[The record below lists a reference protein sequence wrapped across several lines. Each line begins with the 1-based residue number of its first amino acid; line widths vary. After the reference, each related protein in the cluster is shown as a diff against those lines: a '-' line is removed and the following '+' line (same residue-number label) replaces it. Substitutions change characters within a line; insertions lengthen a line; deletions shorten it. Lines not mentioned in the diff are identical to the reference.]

1 MDSRDPYLTQS
12 DDPLGDLARLVGQ
25 PDPFVAS
32 NSLHHGAGFG
42 EADGTDDIT
51 DDAFFSELESELAI
65 SMADGA
71 EIVED
76 DFVQDDDLGI
86 DTSYIEDDL
95 EADGE
100 GPTAFGGSAPG
111 FASAAAPHERRSS
124 KVVPIAASLLVLAG
138 LGVAGVYGYGA
149 MTGTDSGEVPLIT
162 AGAGPVKRT
171 VEGPT
176 GAQIP
181 HQNKLVYERV
191 TGQEPEIEQATL
203 LPQPDE
209 VREMPEADG
218 PIQPRKVRTVT
229 VRPDG
234 TIVRDDGVAI
244 TQPVSAPADQPIS
257 TQQVAR
263 AVPVRVISTP
273 GSDATPGSE
282 AAERPVSEAEATAL
296 ANFGNADAQIGSVE
310 DGDQIAALTEVPIVE
325 AVEIDTLAVSA
336 EATEAET
343 APNATITVLPMP
355 KPAGLE
361 APAAAPQ
368 PTVAAAPA
376 EPAPAAPTPA
386 AASASGWM
394 VQLTSQRSE
403 AQAKQ
408 AFDSLKGRFSNV
420 LGTAQ
425 PDIARADL
433 GDRGVFY
440 RVRVV
445 ADSRG
450 DADQLCGSL
459 KSAGGDCFV
468 QYVN

>member
-12 DDPLGDLARLVGQ
+12 DDPLGDLARMVGQ

-32 NSLHHGAGFG
+32 NSLHHGAGPDQG
-42 EADGTDDIT
+42 DGADDIT

-76 DFVQDDDLGI
+76 DYAQDDDLDI

-100 GPTAFGGSAPG
+100 EPTAFGGSAPG
-111 FASAAAPHERRSS
+111 FASAAVPHERRSS
-124 KVVPIAASLLVLAG
+124 KFAPMAASLLVLAG

-149 MTGTDSGEVPLIT
+149 MTGTDNGEVPLIT
-162 AGAGPVKRT
+162 AGADPVKRT

-191 TGQEPEIEQATL
+191 TGQEPEVEQATL
-203 LPQPDE
+203 LPQPEE

-244 TQPVSAPADQPIS
+244 TQPVSAPVDQPIS

-263 AVPVRVISTP
+263 TVPVRVISTP

-310 DGDQIAALTEVPIVE
+310 GGDQIAALTEAPIVE
-325 AVEIDTLAVSA
+325 TVEIDTVAISA
-336 EATEAET
+336 EATEVET
-343 APNATITVLPMP
+343 APEVAITVLPMP
-355 KPAGLE
+355 KPAGLK
-361 APAAAPQ
+361 APTAAPQ

-376 EPAPAAPTPA
+376 ALAAPTPA

-450 DADQLCGSL
+450 DADELCGSL

>member
-1 MDSRDPYLTQS
+1 MDKRDPYLTQS

-32 NSLHHGAGFG
+32 NSMHQGA
-42 EADGTDDIT
+42 ESDGLDDIA

-65 SMADGA
+65 SVADGA

-76 DFVQDDDLGI
+76 DYAQDGDLDI
-86 DTSYIEDDL
+86 DPSYLEDDL
-95 EADGE
+95 STDDGE
-100 GPTAFGGSAPG
+100 PTAFGGSAPG
-111 FASAAAPHERRSS
+111 FASAAAQSERRPSRF
-124 KVVPIAASLLVLAG
+124 VPVAASLLVLAG
-138 LGVAGVYGYGA
+138 LGAAGVYGYGA
-149 MTGTDSGEVPLIT
+149 MTGTETGAVPLIS
-162 AGAGPVKRT
+162 AGVEPVKRT

-191 TGQEPEIEQATL
+191 TGQEPKVEQATL

-218 PIQPRKVRTVT
+218 PIEPRRVRTVT

-234 TIVRDDGVAI
+234 TIVRDDGIAI
-244 TQPVSAPADQPIS
+244 TQPVSAPVDQPIS

-263 AVPVRVISTP
+263 AVPVRIINSPSAESSERAV
-273 GSDATPGSE
+273 SDAE
-282 AAERPVSEAEATAL
+282 ASAL
-296 ANFGNADAQIGSVE
+296 ANFGNTDAQPVQPAQPGGIE
-310 DGDQIAALTEVPIVE
+310 DGDQIAALSEPTEPAVEGLEVE
-325 AVEIDTLAVSA
+325 AAPVAVEPVP
-336 EATEAET
+336 EAAI
-343 APNATITVLPMP
+343 AVLPMP
-355 KPAGLE
+355 KPAGLL
-361 APAAAPQ
+361 APAAAPAQ
-368 PTVAAAPA
+368 AAAAVA
-376 EPAPAAPTPA
+376 EPAPAAPEPVAQTPA
-386 AASASGWM
+386 ATPASGWM

-408 AFDSLKGRFSNV
+408 AFDGLKGRFSSV
-420 LGTAQ
+420 LGSAQ

-433 GDRGVFY
+433 GDRGIFY

-450 DADQLCGSL
+450 AADQLCGSL